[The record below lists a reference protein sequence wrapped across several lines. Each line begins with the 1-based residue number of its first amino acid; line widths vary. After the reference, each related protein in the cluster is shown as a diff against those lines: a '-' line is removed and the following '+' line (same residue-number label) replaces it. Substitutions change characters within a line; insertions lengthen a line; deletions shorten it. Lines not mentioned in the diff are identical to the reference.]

1 MRFEAG
7 FPNSSSKSK
16 YVKLNNRFN
25 ILIPRYKNMNKMDY
39 LKAILANSNNNN
51 Q

>member
-16 YVKLNNRFN
+16 YVKLNKIFN
-25 ILIPRYKNMNKMDY
+25 ILIPCYKNMNKMDY
-39 LKAILANSNNNN
+39 LKPIVHNIEI
-51 Q
+51 